1 MGTDAKAAPETILQ
15 LRVGDPSALSKCED
29 PEVSSGPPGER
40 VLLQIAEQGGTRDGI
55 CGKSA
60 GHRGGLPLGVHVI
73 TKPILLIRI
82 DNRPIEHRTRY
93 RYLCYST
100 HRGAEYGTRTITR
113 TDIETGA
120 DNGTLGTRTGYCNPY
135 KMTKLPG

>member
-1 MGTDAKAAPETILQ
+1 MGSDAKAAPETKLQ
-15 LRVGDPSALSKCED
+15 LRVGDPGALSKCED
-29 PEVSSGPPGER
+29 PEVSSGTPGER

-82 DNRPIEHRTRY
+82 GQLIRIDNRPIEQRTRY
-93 RYLCYST
+93 VTAPIAGKNTVLVPVRISRRAVPIT
-100 HRGAEYGTRTITR
+100 VPWVPVPGTVILTI
-113 TDIETGA
+113 
-120 DNGTLGTRTGYCNPY
+120 
-135 KMTKLPG
+135 